1 MLKDKNIIIGVT
13 GSIAAYKSAELVRL
27 FKKSGAQVKVIQTE
41 SSLDFVSPLTLST
54 LSGSRVL
61 SSMIDVESGEWN
73 NHVELAI
80 WADFL
85 VIAPLTANT
94 MAKMVKGECD
104 NLLLAIYLS
113 AKCPVYFAPAMDLD
127 MYKHQSTINNISKL
141 RDFGNR
147 LIPSQFG
154 ELASGLVGEGRMAE
168 PFEIIDQ
175 IISDLSK
182 DLPLSSKRVLITA
195 GPTYE
200 AIDPVRFIGNRS
212 SGKMGVA
219 LAIECA
225 NHGANVELILGP
237 SSLSVNH
244 SNVKVNRV
252 ENTNEMYHL
261 CLEKFDDVDIAF
273 FAAAVSDYKPKHFV
287 SEKIKKQNDSI
298 YIEFVKNIDILYEMS
313 LKKKEHQI
321 MVGFALETFNEIEN
335 AKEKLKNKNL
345 DLIVLNSLNDNGAGF
360 DYATNK
366 ISIIDKQNNIFK
378 FDLKDKTL
386 VANDIVNKLIEII

>member
-1 MLKDKNIIIGVT
+1 MLKDKKIIIGVT

-127 MYKHQSTINNISKL
+127 MYKHQSTKNNISKL
-141 RDFGNR
+141 REFGNR

-168 PFEIIDQ
+168 P
-175 IISDLSK
+175 
-182 DLPLSSKRVLITA
+182 
-195 GPTYE
+195 
-200 AIDPVRFIGNRS
+200 
-212 SGKMGVA
+212 
-219 LAIECA
+219 
-225 NHGANVELILGP
+225 
-237 SSLSVNH
+237 
-244 SNVKVNRV
+244 
-252 ENTNEMYHL
+252 
-261 CLEKFDDVDIAF
+261 
-273 FAAAVSDYKPKHFV
+273 
-287 SEKIKKQNDSI
+287 SEYN
-298 YIEFVKNIDILYEMS
+298 
-313 LKKKEHQI
+313 
-321 MVGFALETFNEIEN
+321 
-335 AKEKLKNKNL
+335 
-345 DLIVLNSLNDNGAGF
+345 
-360 DYATNK
+360 
-366 ISIIDKQNNIFK
+366 
-378 FDLKDKTL
+378 
-386 VANDIVNKLIEII
+386 